1 MDTLADSPLIPA
13 SILFSIPSAHPPTQG
28 SGSLVYTL
36 KVVYGIWYI
45 AYGFACFSLRICP
58 CPNRA
63 SGKGEA
69 YFLLVFSLSLF
80 LVFRSCYPYLP
91 DISDAWWLQVPCCGR
106 SLLVHSAGVTLRPSR
121 HPLSLVLVCS
131 LDAFPL
137 PQRIARLSLLCLL
150 HASLMRLFGQI
161 RSRAG

>member
-28 SGSLVYTL
+28 SGSFVLCLTGYV
-36 KVVYGIWYI
+36 WYM

-69 YFLLVFSLSLF
+69 NFLFVFSLSLF
-80 LVFRSCYPYLP
+80 LVCGSCYPYLP
-91 DISDAWWLQVPCCGR
+91 DISDAWWRQDSCCGW

-121 HPLSLVLVCS
+121 HPLSIVLVCS

-137 PQRIARLSLLCLL
+137 PQRIARLSLLRLL
-150 HASLMRLFGQI
+150 HASLMRLSGQI

>member
-13 SILFSIPSAHPPTQG
+13 SILFSIPPAHPPTQG
-28 SGSLVYTL
+28 SGSFVLCLTGYV
-36 KVVYGIWYI
+36 WYM
-45 AYGFACFSLRICP
+45 AYGFACFSLHICP

-69 YFLLVFSLSLF
+69 YFLFVFSLSLF
-80 LVFRSCYPYLP
+80 LVFGSCYPYLQ
-91 DISDAWWLQVPCCGR
+91 DISDAWWLHVSCCGR

-121 HPLSLVLVCS
+121 HPLWLVLVCS

-150 HASLMRLFGQI
+150 HASLMRFSGLI
-161 RSRAG
+161 RSRGG

>member
-1 MDTLADSPLIPA
+1 MDSLADSPLIPA

-28 SGSLVYTL
+28 SGSFVYTFE
-36 KVVYGIWYI
+36 VVYGIWPM
-45 AYGFACFSLRICP
+45 ASLVFSLRICP

-80 LVFRSCYPYLP
+80 LVFGSCYPYLQ
-91 DISDAWWLQVPCCGR
+91 DISDALWLQVSCCGR
-106 SLLVHSAGVTLRPSR
+106 SLLVHSAGVTLRPSL

-150 HASLMRLFGQI
+150 HASLMRLSGQI

>member
-28 SGSLVYTL
+28 SGSFLLCLTGYV
-36 KVVYGIWYI
+36 WYL

-69 YFLLVFSLSLF
+69 YFLPFPPFPYSWILNFSGLTAYLLSIT
-80 LVFRSCYPYLP
+80 
-91 DISDAWWLQVPCCGR
+91 DTWWLQVSCCGR
-106 SLLVHSAGVTLRPSR
+106 SLFVHSSGVTIRPS
-121 HPLSLVLVCS
+121 
-131 LDAFPL
+131 
-137 PQRIARLSLLCLL
+137 Q
-150 HASLMRLFGQI
+150 ASLYACSWLLP
-161 RSRAG
+161 

>member
-28 SGSLVYTL
+28 RFLYFYAILVSVWWSMAML
-36 KVVYGIWYI
+36 CM
-45 AYGFACFSLRICP
+45 AFCFFACP

-69 YFLLVFSLSLF
+69 YFLVVFSLSLF
-80 LVFRSCYPYLP
+80 LVFGSCYRYLP
-91 DISDAWWLQVPCCGR
+91 DISDAWWLQVSCCGR

-121 HPLSLVLVCS
+121 HPLSLFLVCS

-150 HASLMRLFGQI
+150 HASLMRLSGQI

>member
-28 SGSLVYTL
+28 SGSFVYTIL
-36 KVVYGIWYI
+36 VVCVIWPM
-45 AYGFACFSLRICP
+45 ASLAFSLHICP

-63 SGKGEA
+63 SGKGAA

-80 LVFRSCYPYLP
+80 LIFGSCYPYLP
-91 DISDAWWLQVPCCGR
+91 DISDTWWLQVSCCGR

-121 HPLSLVLVCS
+121 HPFTLILVCR

-150 HASLMRLFGQI
+150 HASLMLFSGQI
-161 RSRAG
+161 RSQVG

>member
-1 MDTLADSPLIPA
+1 MDTLTDSPLIPA

-28 SGSLVYTL
+28 SGSFVLCLTGYV
-36 KVVYGIWYI
+36 WYM
-45 AYGFACFSLRICP
+45 AYGFACFSLHICP

-63 SGKGEA
+63 SGKRVD

-80 LVFRSCYPYLP
+80 LVFWSCHPYLP
-91 DISDAWWLQVPCCGR
+91 DISDTWWLQVSCCGR
-106 SLLVHSAGVTLRPSR
+106 SLLVHSAGITLRPSR
-121 HPLSLVLVCS
+121 HPLSIVLVCS

-150 HASLMRLFGQI
+150 HASLMLFSGLI